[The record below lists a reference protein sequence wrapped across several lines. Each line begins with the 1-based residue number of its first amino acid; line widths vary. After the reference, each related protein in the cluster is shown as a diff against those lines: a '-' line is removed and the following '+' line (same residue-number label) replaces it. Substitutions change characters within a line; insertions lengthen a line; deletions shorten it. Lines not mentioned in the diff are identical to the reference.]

1 MTFEAHYARA
11 LSRRSRVHRAQ
22 GVPGGRAHALRPAP
36 QHDAQTPDTAA
47 TRPNVRLAA
56 GSGASKGKE
65 KQSLHSAYWVAVVLL
80 AFAALY
86 RIALLL
92 RGWPGLDSD
101 EAIVGLMARHIL
113 LRGEHPTFFYGQ
125 YYLGPLQ
132 AYAAAALF
140 AVFGSSQLTLRLVV
154 LPLTVG
160 FLAAMYAIGR
170 AAYGRAV
177 GLLVLAWLA
186 LGPPYAMLRELLAVG
201 GHQEMLLFAALL
213 LLSIWTRL
221 RQPNSVPLTRRE
233 RNRAMATY
241 AAMGV
246 LAGLGLWADLLIL
259 PVLLV
264 SAVALLAGRRREL
277 LSVCG
282 AVLLLG
288 FCIGA
293 SPYIIFNVTHDN
305 ASYKQVVRQSRP
317 DGRENSWPS
326 PQEWQQ
332 QIGETLAVALPLTF
346 GSPHVCVTQGNI
358 WSWYP
363 SSAAETAHSVGFCN
377 NANIAFSLAIIGL
390 YLLTAWQVYLALR
403 MWLQGTSGRLDQ
415 LKIWLVRRGLL
426 RPGTR
431 SPGSGRMWVE
441 RHASIHKVEGRIDAE
456 DAAQLWLRAM
466 LLGTASFT
474 IFAYASSIDAQR
486 YQFTAARYFL
496 PLYLTIPL
504 LFGPLWHAARP
515 LISRLVLGTALRIRM
530 NVTAPAPAVPLR
542 KVWGRSRLTL
552 RSAGALVALVVLFVL
567 AIQGAGRV
575 FAYAGDAKQFGL
587 PMPSA
592 DSRLITFLDA
602 HHITRYYSD
611 YWTCYRIAF
620 ESNERI
626 ICAVRGQDGV
636 PDLMLMNN
644 RYKPYIVTLAETPT
658 PAYILPAGTAE
669 DADFIAETTARGLPH
684 EGYTRVAVG
693 DYAIYYHP

>member
-11 LSRRSRVHRAQ
+11 LSRRSRQRVQ
-22 GVPGGRAHALRPAP
+22 ELLGGRAHALRPIP
-36 QHDAQTPDTAA
+36 QHA
-47 TRPNVRLAA
+47 TRAPDSETTRPSVGLVTDSR
-56 GSGASKGKE
+56 ASKHANR
-65 KQSLHSAYWVAVVLL
+65 QSVPGAHWGAMVLL

-101 EAIVGLMARHIL
+101 EAIVGLMARHIQ

-132 AYAAAALF
+132 AYAAAAF
-140 AVFGSSQLTLRLVV
+140 FSVFGSSQLTLRLVV
-154 LPLTVG
+154 LPLTLG

-170 AAYGRAV
+170 AAYGPAV

-186 LGPPYAMLRELLAVG
+186 LGPPYAVLRELVAVG

-221 RQPNSVPLTRRE
+221 RRPNPVPQTRRE
-233 RNRAMATY
+233 RNRALATY

-246 LAGLGLWADLLIL
+246 LAGLGLWADLLVL

-264 SAVALLAGRRREL
+264 SAVALFAGRRREL

-282 AVLLLG
+282 AMLLLG

-293 SPYIIFNVTHDN
+293 SPYIIFNVTHNN

-317 DGRENSWPS
+317 DGREGSWPS

-332 QIGETLAVALPLTF
+332 QAGETLAVALPLTF

-363 SSAAETAHSVGFCN
+363 PSAAEETHSVGSCN
-377 NANIAFSLAIIGL
+377 NANVAFSLAILSL

-403 MWLQGTSGRLDQ
+403 MWLQGTSGRLDWM
-415 LKIWLVRRGLL
+415 KVWLVRRGLL
-426 RPGTR
+426 RSGTR
-431 SPGSGRMWVE
+431 SPGSVHMRVD
-441 RHASIHKVEGRIDAE
+441 RHTSTRKVDDHMVAE
-456 DAAQLWLRAM
+456 EAAQLWLRAM
-466 LLGTASFT
+466 LLGIASFT

-496 PLYLTIPL
+496 PLYLTTPL
-504 LFGPLWHAARP
+504 LFGSLWHTARP
-515 LISRLVLGTALRIRM
+515 LISRLASVTALLIR
-530 NVTAPAPAVPLR
+530 TSAPAPSRAVSLR
-542 KVWGRSRLTL
+542 KMWGRSPLRL
-552 RSAGALVALVVLFVL
+552 RSAGSIVALVALFVL
-567 AIQGAGRV
+567 AIQGTGRV
-575 FAYAGDAKQFGL
+575 SAYAGDAKQFGL
-587 PMPSA
+587 PMPNA
-592 DSRLITFLDA
+592 DRTLITFLDA

-636 PDLMLMNN
+636 PNLMLMNN
-644 RYKPYIVTLAETPT
+644 RYKPYIVALATTPT

-669 DADFIAETTARGLPH
+669 DTDFIAETTVRGLPH
-684 EGYTRVAVG
+684 EGYARVVVG